1 MKTIALK
8 HCGLLAGLCLATGG
22 LHLSAQTS
30 ASTGPGPT
38 HEQAAD
44 APTQE
49 GGGGIN
55 AADRIII
62 TETPLEES
70 VLPTARPYS
79 SAFGLDNNILDVPRN
94 VTIISRE
101 QLDTVDIQDVRD
113 FSKLTSSSY
122 TTTNFGAPANPSIR
136 GQTAD
141 TFTNGLRTGI
151 TSNGNGL
158 PIDFNAIESVSI
170 LKGPAPVIYGPSPYV
185 GGFVNFVT
193 KKPYFDKWQGFV
205 GTTFGQYDQY
215 RWTVDAS
222 GPLIKDKLALRLSYS
237 GEESGSYYENGHK
250 NTQAVYLALTA
261 TPLPWY
267 TAELTSEFYIADY
280 TENFG
285 INRPTQNLIDNGRY
299 TTGTPIDPA
308 SGQILS
314 YPAGVNSGF
323 NFIPTGKTVDFFDN
337 DDAGRE
343 RRLLKQGDGS
353 LGRSDTTTLVQTAR
367 VNDHLSI
374 VNSSLG
380 IIIDRTTRSS
390 YRYQEQ
396 EPDNYAIENRT
407 EAHFKFDVVPGGGYV
422 RFKPDSGKE
431 TKDSKDAKA
440 VAESMSKSDPFK
452 IGNQIN
458 AGFDFRYTHIL
469 GANDFYHEPA
479 NAYDLTLSRNKVSF
493 PISKITTGFNAS
505 VPYGVG
511 YASPGGNYG
520 FDPVTGNI
528 YNAGP
533 DTNDSSVYDYALF
546 FQHQIDFGKYV
557 SLFYGGRGDLLYVQN
572 TDPVPPPGFKA
583 YSDATSTGQGNVN
596 VSPVVHLTDKISLY
610 FTYNY
615 NQATQQFNGGGI
627 APSTGSDSF
636 NMSQFHN
643 ESELYEAGF
652 KASLFKD
659 TLFVNGA
666 VFRQTRNIPQQG
678 GISNEV
684 NVKGV
689 ELEANYQPNRHFF
702 ATAGYTFLSSYYYN
716 NQSLFTTTGTPI
728 DVGTT
733 TVTLANGQ
741 TVTGKFTPDF
751 TTLPRGDYRQPG
763 VPQHLFN
770 FVASYKTDFGLGASL
785 DGTVTS
791 TIFNDYG
798 GYLKI
803 PWQYTLDASVFYTY
817 KNVQA
822 TISVLNFTDQK
833 NWAPPNPTYGNDSI
847 LQELPIR
854 VEGSV
859 KVRF

>member
-1 MKTIALK
+1 MYPLLK
-8 HCGLLAGLCLATGG
+8 SSGTCLCLSVLVGVG
-22 LHLSAQTS
+22 HLSAQS
-30 ASTGPGPT
+30 ATTGPGPT
-38 HEQAAD
+38 NE
-44 APTQE
+44 PT
-49 GGGGIN
+49 GGGSEVS
-55 AADRIII
+55 RVTI
-62 TETPLEES
+62 TATPLEES

-185 GGFVNFVT
+185 GGFVNFTT
-193 KKPYFDKWQGFV
+193 KLPYFDKWQGFTAGTV
-205 GTTFGQYDQY
+205 GEYSQN
-215 RWTVDAS
+215 RWTADVG
-222 GPLIKDKLALRLSYS
+222 GPLIKNKLAIRLSYS
-237 GEESGSYYENGHK
+237 GEESGSYYDNGHK
-250 NTQAVYLALTA
+250 NTQAVYLAITA

-267 TAELTSEFYIADY
+267 TAQFTNEFFIADY

-285 INRPTQNLIDNGRY
+285 INRPTQNLIDNNQY
-299 TTGTPIDPA
+299 VVGTPLDSA
-308 SGQILS
+308 TGQVLA
-314 YPAGVNSGF
+314 YPGGVESGF
-323 NFIPTGKTVDFFDN
+323 NFIPTGTTTNIGSGD
-337 DDAGRE
+337 GRKQ
-343 RRLLKQGDGS
+343 RLLAPGDGS
-353 LGRSDTTTLVQTAR
+353 LGRSDTITLVQTAR
-367 VNDHLSI
+367 VNDRFSI

-380 IIIDRTTRSS
+380 LIIDRTTRSS

-396 EPDNYAIENRT
+396 EPNNIAIENRT
-407 EAHFKFDVVPGGGYV
+407 EAHLNFDVPFGGGGYV
-422 RFKPDSGKE
+422 RSDP
-431 TKDSKDAKA
+431 TKDGKGTDKDAKA
-440 VAESMSKSDPFK
+440 VADNMKRSEPFK

-458 AGFDFRYTHIL
+458 AGFDFRYQHNL

-479 NAYDLTLSRNKVSF
+479 NAYDITQDANLIRF
-493 PISKITTGFNAS
+493 PISKIISGFNAS
-505 VPYGVG
+505 LPYGVG
-511 YASPGGNYG
+511 YATPGGNYG

-533 DTNDSSVYDYALF
+533 DTNDTFLYDYAVF
-546 FQHQIDFGKYV
+546 FQHQIDLGKYV
-557 SLFYGGRGDLLYVQN
+557 SLFYGARGDLLYVSDR
-572 TDPVPPPGFKA
+572 DPVAPPGFPRV
-583 YSDATSTGQGNVN
+583 DDSTTMGLGNFN
-596 VSPVVHLTDKISLY
+596 VSPVFHVTDKISLY

-627 APSTGSDSF
+627 APATGGQSF
-636 NMSQFHN
+636 TANQFHN
-643 ESELYEAGF
+643 ESQLYEAGF
-652 KASLFKD
+652 KMSLVKD

-666 VFRQTRNIPQQG
+666 VFRQTRNIPQQTG
-678 GISNEV
+678 ANQEV

-689 ELEANYQPNRHFF
+689 ELEANYQPNRHLFV
-702 ATAGYTFLSSYYYN
+702 TAGYTFLSSYYYAADG
-716 NQSLFTTTGTPI
+716 LFETTDSPV

-741 TVTGKFTPDF
+741 TVTGKFTPNF
-751 TTLPRGDYRQPG
+751 YTLPVGNYRQPG

-798 GYLKI
+798 GQLKI

-817 KNVQA
+817 KNVTA
-822 TISVLNFTDQK
+822 TIAVLNFTDQK

-847 LQELPIR
+847 LADLPLR
-854 VEGSV
+854 VEGTV
-859 KVRF
+859 KIRF

>member
-1 MKTIALK
+1 MP
-8 HCGLLAGLCLATGG
+8 
-22 LHLSAQTS
+22 AQTS

-38 HEQAAD
+38 NEQTAD
-44 APTQE
+44 TSASSRV
-49 GGGGIN
+49 
-55 AADRIII
+55 DI
-62 TETPLEES
+62 TATPLEES

-101 QLDTVDIQDVRD
+101 QLDTIDIQDVRD

-185 GGFVNFVT
+185 GGFVNFTT
-193 KKPYFDKWQGFV
+193 KRPYFDKWQGFT
-205 GTTFGQYDQY
+205 GATIGEYSQY
-215 RWTVDAS
+215 RWTADVS

-237 GEESGSYYENGHK
+237 GEESGSYYDNGHK
-250 NTQAVYLALTA
+250 NTEAIYLALTA

-267 TAELTSEFYIADY
+267 TAEFTNEFFIADY

-285 INRPTQNLIDNGRY
+285 INRPTQNLIDNNKY
-299 TTGTPIDPA
+299 ITGTPLDVSAFVPGA
-308 SGQILS
+308 GTGAVLP
-314 YPAGVNSGF
+314 YPAGVGSGF
-323 NFIPTGKTVDFFDN
+323 NFIPTGTTTNIGSGD
-337 DDAGRE
+337 GRQ
-343 RRLLKQGDGS
+343 RRLLAPGDGS
-353 LGRSDTTTLVQTAR
+353 LGRSDTITLIQTAR

-380 IIIDRTTRSS
+380 LIIDRTTRSS

-396 EPDNYAIENRT
+396 EPNNIAIENRT
-407 EAHFKFDVVPGGGYV
+407 EARINFEVPFGGGGYV
-422 RFKPDSGKE
+422 RDDPMNHP
-431 TKDSKDAKA
+431 KDAKGDEKDAKA
-440 VAESMSKSDPFK
+440 VADNMKKSEPFK
-452 IGNQIN
+452 ISNQIN
-458 AGFDFRYTHIL
+458 AGFDFRYQHTL

-479 NAYDLTLSRNKVSF
+479 NAYDITGNNNLIRF
-493 PISKITTGFNAS
+493 PISSVTSGFNAS

-511 YASPGGNYG
+511 YATPGGNYG

-533 DTNDSSVYDYALF
+533 DTNDTFLYDYAVF
-546 FQHQIDFGKYV
+546 FEHQIDFGKWV
-557 SLFYGGRGDLLYVQN
+557 SLFYGGRGDLLYVSD
-572 TDPVPPPGFKA
+572 TDPAAPAGFKRV
-583 YSDATSTGQGNVN
+583 DTSTVMGLGNAN
-596 VSPVVHLTDKISLY
+596 VSPVLHVTDKVSLY

-627 APSTGSDSF
+627 APANGGYRFTSD
-636 NMSQFHN
+636 QFHN
-643 ESELYEAGF
+643 ESELYEVGV
-652 KASLFKD
+652 KASLLKD
-659 TLFVNGA
+659 TLFVNA
-666 VFRQTRNIPQQG
+666 AAFRQTRNIPQQTG
-678 GISNEV
+678 ANQMV
-684 NVKGV
+684 NVKGI

-702 ATAGYTFLSSYYYN
+702 ATAGYTFLSSYYYGATG
-716 NQSLFTTTGTPI
+716 LFETTDSPV

-741 TVTGKFTPDF
+741 TVTGKFTPNF
-751 TTLPRGDYRQPG
+751 YTLPVGNYRQPG

-798 GYLKI
+798 GQLKI

-817 KNVQA
+817 KNVQVTLA
-822 TISVLNFTDQK
+822 VLNFTDQK

-847 LQELPIR
+847 LADLPLR

-859 KVRF
+859 KIRF